1 MIDYQWKGPLRH
13 SYKVIFGCYT
23 IIVLGVFLA
32 ATFLR
37 ESEDE
42 IYTTY
47 IR

>member
-1 MIDYQWKGPLRH
+1 
-13 SYKVIFGCYT
+13 
-23 IIVLGVFLA
+23 VLGVFLA